1 MVPGGGGCPPRE
13 KKIER
18 VREEG
23 KGCKKMNINMND
35 RVEKYGERLCRE
47 IVGVLSCKYGFSK
60 SEAEEYL
67 KVSKKEEKRVNRKK
81 SIPMPFCGVKYSRCC
96 EGIRLNHGLYTQCM
110 NEQEGEIDGHMVCS
124 TCEKQILKNSNRM
137 PTYGYIDD
145 RIMKGKEFRDPKG
158 KGPVNYGNIM
168 EKLNI
173 TREEVEREAAAQGIT
188 ITEEEFEVKKARRGR
203 PKKDTSAV
211 DTSGSEDEKP
221 KSEKKRGRPKK
232 EKEVVSSS
240 SDSMIKELV
249 KSANEESSTNKETTG
264 TNNETTGTN
273 KETTGTNNEDT
284 QEEKEE
290 AEEEEN
296 VEVDKFTF
304 NGKTYLKSTSDN
316 TLYDINKWT
325 EVGVWNPETNSI
337 DDVESDE
344 E

>member
-1 MVPGGGGCPPRE
+1 
-13 KKIER
+13 
-18 VREEG
+18 
-23 KGCKKMNINMND
+23 MNVI
-35 RVEKYGERLCRE
+35 VEKYGERVCRE
-47 IVGVLSCKYGFSK
+47 IVGVLSSKYGFSK

-67 KVSKKEEKRVNRKK
+67 KVSKKVEKRGYRKK
-81 SIPMPFCGVKYSRCC
+81 SIPVPFSGVKCSRWC
-96 EGIRLNHGLYTQCM
+96 EGIRLNHGLYTQCS
-110 NEQEGEIDGHMVCS
+110 NDKEKEIEGHWVCS

-145 RIMKGKEFRDPKG
+145 RIMKGKDFRDPKG
-158 KGPVNYGNIM
+158 KEPVNYGNIM

-173 TREEVEREAAAQGIT
+173 TREEAEREAASQGI
-188 ITEEEFEVKKARRGR
+188 IIPEDQFEVKKARRGR
-203 PKKDTSAV
+203 PRRDTSAV

-264 TNNETTGTN
+264 TNNE
-273 KETTGTNNEDT
+273 DT
-284 QEEKEE
+284 QEEE
-290 AEEEEN
+290 AEEEEEN
-296 VEVDKFTF
+296 VEVEQFTF

-316 TLYDINKWT
+316 TLYDVKKWT

-337 DDVESDE
+337 DDVESE
-344 E
+344 EE

>member
-1 MVPGGGGCPPRE
+1 M
-13 KKIER
+13 I
-18 VREEG
+18 
-23 KGCKKMNINMND
+23 KGKMNINMNMI
-35 RVEKYGERLCRE
+35 VENYGERLCRE
-47 IVGVLSCKYGFSK
+47 IVGVLSMKYGFSK

-67 KVSKKEEKRVNRKK
+67 KVSKKEENRVNRKK
-81 SIPMPFCGVKYSRCC
+81 SIPMPFVGVKCSRSC
-96 EGIRLNHGLYTQCM
+96 EGIRLNHGLYTQCT
-110 NEQEGEIDGHMVCS
+110 NDRESEIDGHMVCS

-173 TREEVEREAAAQGIT
+173 RREEAEREAAAQGIT
-188 ITEEEFEVKKARRGR
+188 IPEDQFEVKKARRGR
-203 PKKDTSAV
+203 PKKETSAV
-211 DTSGSEDEKP
+211 DTSESEDEKP

-249 KSANEESSTNKETTG
+249 KSANEESSTN
-264 TNNETTGTN
+264 NDDTGTN
-273 KETTGTNNEDT
+273 KETT
-284 QEEKEE
+284 QEEEQEE
-290 AEEEEN
+290 AEEQDN
-296 VEVDKFTF
+296 VEVEQFTF

-316 TLYDINKWT
+316 TLYDVKKWT